1 VPKRTFQDADL
12 GKFTWSAMKVWEGAF
27 EVAPGKK
34 VRLTIGSDPSDD
46 HPPPAA
52 DALPGLMPKVKRF
65 LDRVRKQNGA
75 WREQAEEE
83 IQGEL
88 TDYLEMLGMGGWDP
102 DADVEPIDEGLTLQD
117 VELYVTPKSGISA
130 IIRYIYSILVGG
142 HMTVDWFVEVEI
154 DGRGQYRGAR
164 LDEV

>member
-1 VPKRTFQDADL
+1 
-12 GKFTWSAMKVWEGAF
+12 
-27 EVAPGKK
+27 
-34 VRLTIGSDPSDD
+34 
-46 HPPPAA
+46 
-52 DALPGLMPKVKRF
+52 MPKVKRF

-88 TDYLEMLGMGGWDP
+88 TDYLEMLEMGGWDA
-102 DADVEPIDEGLTLQD
+102 DADVEPTDEGLALQD

-130 IIRYIYSILVGG
+130 NLRYIYSILVGG
-142 HMTVDWFVEVEI
+142 HMTVDWYVEVGI